1 MRTISRLFDS
11 QAEAGR
17 VAGELVAAGVPHVQ
31 IAIIGPYQDEVGVL
45 KSPGVILG
53 LVGAAL
59 ACLGAMAVYGITSL
73 QVGLPA
79 TAVICAVC
87 GGAGGLIGSFIT
99 TAAQPDDR
107 SVAEGIVLVTAH
119 VDENKSDIAQTVLR
133 GDAAMAGLVA
143 ETA

>member
-11 QAEAGR
+11 HAEAGR
-17 VAGELVAAGVPHVQ
+17 VAGELVAAGVPHIQ

-59 ACLGAMAVYGITSL
+59 ACLGAVAVYGVNSL
-73 QVGLPA
+73 HAGLPA

-87 GGAGGLIGSFIT
+87 GGACGLLGSFIT
-99 TAAQPDDR
+99 TAAKPDDL

-133 GDAAMAGLVA
+133 GEAPLAGLVTEA
-143 ETA
+143 A